1 MSSLPSNY
9 RNSPNTVHNQHL
21 ESNTMTNSD
30 RNSDLTKLDTLP
42 LLHADVS
49 WAQHHEAF
57 RHIVDKKRLA
67 KLVRNCDYVAYND
80 PFAAWQLKLQKTAF
94 LSSLA
99 ALPDDVQVAC
109 VFNGYDLLILG
120 ILLTDA
126 EVN

>member
-1 MSSLPSNY
+1 
-9 RNSPNTVHNQHL
+9 
-21 ESNTMTNSD
+21 MTNSD